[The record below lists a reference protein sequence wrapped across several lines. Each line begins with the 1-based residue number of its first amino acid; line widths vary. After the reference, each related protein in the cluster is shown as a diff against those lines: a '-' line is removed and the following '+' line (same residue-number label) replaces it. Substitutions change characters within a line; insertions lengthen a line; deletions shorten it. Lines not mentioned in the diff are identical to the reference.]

1 MSFTNPIFGIDTA
14 NAFGGIGDS
23 LASNPFGGASL
34 NVGGFGGSVPSYGA
48 GGGGFGSAAG
58 MLGLANLGLGMIGM
72 GNTSQSFNQMQQ
84 LGGIMRDLDFGTNLF
99 AQNKDIFE
107 QKDAPRWAAK
117 FSVNDPGYRQAQMLQ
132 GIRNPGLAGRY
143 SAFVA

>member
-1 MSFTNPIFGIDTA
+1 MFFTNPIFGIDSA
-14 NAFGGIGDS
+14 GAFGGIGDS

-34 NVGGFGGSVPSYGA
+34 NVGGFGGSAPSYGGA
-48 GGGGFGSAAG
+48 GGGMGQAAG
-58 MLGLANLGLGMIGM
+58 LLGLANLGLGMM
-72 GNTSQSFNQMQQ
+72 GTSNTNKSFGQMQQ
-84 LGGIMRDLDFGTNLF
+84 LGGIMRDLNFGTNLF

-117 FSVNDPGYRQAQMLQ
+117 LSVNDPNYRQAQMLQ
-132 GIRNPGLAGRY
+132 SIRNPGLAGRY

>member
-1 MSFTNPIFGIDTA
+1 MAYRDMLPNTSYM
-14 NAFGGIGDS
+14 
-23 LASNPFGGASL
+23 
-34 NVGGFGGSVPSYGA
+34 NVSEPVSSAGGFTGA
-48 GGGGFGSAAG
+48 PAAAGGGFGTAAG
-58 MLGLANLGLGMIGM
+58 ILSLANLGMNMFGAS
-72 GNTSQSFNQMQQ
+72 NTKGSFDQMQQ
-84 LGGIMRDLDFGTNLF
+84 LGGIMRDLDFSTNLF

-117 FSVNDPGYRQAQMLQ
+117 FSVNDPNYRQAQMLQ